1 MNKVFKKLIII
12 LIYVCLIMASSKV
25 YASKGKTTTETT
37 RIRKEP
43 STSSDIVALISINEE
58 VEIVSQEGE
67 WYKVTFS
74 KDGKNFTGY
83 IRKDLISTE
92 NEENKPQEETV
103 AEPTNQQNET
113 QKENEVQVS
122 NNEVSETEN
131 QNVQN
136 SQITVG
142 YEGNLTSALEIK
154 ILPVINASNISKLQ
168 QNTKFKVTE
177 IINKWCYIETES
189 SSGWVL
195 LSKIPIESKNEV
207 KEAEVK
213 EEQQPEVKKEE
224 KVEEKKEEKKKE
236 PKVKYV
242 SAETLNLREKTDSN
256 SKILAQL
263 TLNTEVTVLEEV
275 DKTWVKIKAKGH
287 TGYVAN
293 KFLSTEKTKK
303 TSRSENETR
312 EEAIAHNT
320 ETTSSANNTGSNIVN
335 FASKYI
341 GYKYVSGGMTPS
353 AGFDCSGFTTYVYKN
368 FGINLSRSS
377 SAQAKNGTSVS
388 KDSLMPGDILIF
400 NNSGNTSIGH
410 VGIYMGGN
418 KFIHAANSQKG
429 VITTPLSDKYYSS
442 RYVSA
447 RRVIN

>member
-142 YEGNLTSALEIK
+142 YEGNLTSA
-154 ILPVINASNISKLQ
+154 SG
-168 QNTKFKVTE
+168 
-177 IINKWCYIETES
+177 CCS
-189 SSGWVL
+189 SFTSFL
-195 LSKIPIESKNEV
+195 LSIG
-207 KEAEVK
+207 
-213 EEQQPEVKKEE
+213 
-224 KVEEKKEEKKKE
+224 
-236 PKVKYV
+236 
-242 SAETLNLREKTDSN
+242 
-256 SKILAQL
+256 ILL
-263 TLNTEVTVLEEV
+263 
-275 DKTWVKIKAKGH
+275 
-287 TGYVAN
+287 
-293 KFLSTEKTKK
+293 
-303 TSRSENETR
+303 
-312 EEAIAHNT
+312 
-320 ETTSSANNTGSNIVN
+320 NNTQ
-335 FASKYI
+335 
-341 GYKYVSGGMTPS
+341 P
-353 AGFDCSGFTTYVYKN
+353 DE
-368 FGINLSRSS
+368 L
-377 SAQAKNGTSVS
+377 SVS
-388 KDSLMPGDILIF
+388 I
-400 NNSGNTSIGH
+400 
-410 VGIYMGGN
+410 
-418 KFIHAANSQKG
+418 
-429 VITTPLSDKYYSS
+429 
-442 RYVSA
+442 
-447 RRVIN
+447 

>member
-12 LIYVCLIMASSKV
+12 LIYVCLIMTSSKV
-25 YASKGKTTTETT
+25 YANKGKITTETT

-43 STSSDIVALISINEE
+43 STNSDIVSLISIDEE
-58 VEIVSQEGE
+58 VEIVSQEGQ
-67 WYKVTFS
+67 WYKVKFS
-74 KDGKNFTGY
+74 KDGKTFTGY
-83 IRKDLISTE
+83 IRNDLISIE
-92 NEENKPQEETV
+92 NEENKQQEKTV
-103 AEPTNQQNET
+103 AETTNQQSET
-113 QKENEVQVS
+113 PKEDENQVS
-122 NNEVSETEN
+122 NNEVSQTEN
-131 QNVQN
+131 QNIQD
-136 SQITVG
+136 SQIIAG
-142 YEGNLTSALEIK
+142 YEGIISSSLEVK
-154 ILPVINASNISKLQ
+154 ILPVINASNISELQ

-177 IINKWCYIETES
+177 IINKWCYIETEN

-195 LSKIPIESKNEV
+195 LSKIPIENKNEV

-256 SKILAQL
+256 SKIVAQL

-320 ETTSSANNTGSNIVN
+320 ETTTSTNNTGSNIVN

-353 AGFDCSGFTTYVYKN
+353 TGFDCSGFTTYVYKN

-377 SAQAKNGTSVS
+377 SAQAKNGTAVS